1 MGSARQDS
9 SAERDALLAALNG
22 VAGDYL
28 VDTQNPLAITM
39 RLRQNGRPLE
49 LEQTPLAVQNLTRK
63 LLVLVHGL
71 CMSDLQW
78 DQQGFDYGAALG
90 RDLGYTPVYLHYNSG
105 LHISTNGAAFA
116 GLLDGLVRQWPA
128 PLDELV
134 IVAHSMGGLVA
145 RSAYLAGSEAG
156 LAWPAVLRKLVFLG
170 APHHGSPVERAGNWL
185 ITALGVS
192 GYSAPFARLGKLRS
206 PGMTDMRYGS
216 LRDTDW
222 KHQDRFAPSGD
233 TRQPAPLPAGVRC
246 YAIGAVTG
254 KTAAGPV
261 DAFVGDGLVPLR
273 SALGQHPDP
282 RLSLAFPPEQQWV
295 GYKMNHFDLLRKP
308 EVYVQIR
315 QWLAG

>member
-1 MGSARQDS
+1 MKKKKYFFLSDLPGYGKIAVDAVNGATSLVEAVHGKIVGMPSQGSMGGIPGLVYGSIHYIADFIGHVALPLGMGSTRQDS

-28 VDTQNPLAITM
+28 VDTQNPMAITM
-39 RLRQNGRPLE
+39 RLRQNGQPLE
-49 LEQTPLAVQNLTRK
+49 LEQIPLAVQHPTRK

-116 GLLDGLVRQWPA
+116 GLLDRLVRQWPE

-156 LAWPAVLRKLVFLG
+156 LAWPVVLRK
-170 APHHGSPVERAGNWL
+170 
-185 ITALGVS
+185 
-192 GYSAPFARLGKLRS
+192 
-206 PGMTDMRYGS
+206 
-216 LRDTDW
+216 
-222 KHQDRFAPSGD
+222 
-233 TRQPAPLPAGVRC
+233 
-246 YAIGAVTG
+246 
-254 KTAAGPV
+254 
-261 DAFVGDGLVPLR
+261 
-273 SALGQHPDP
+273 
-282 RLSLAFPPEQQWV
+282 
-295 GYKMNHFDLLRKP
+295 
-308 EVYVQIR
+308 
-315 QWLAG
+315 